1 MDDLL
6 ENQNQLTN
14 ENSSTPQGTLRIT
27 VGETSE
33 VAEAHRP
40 DPATFNVKSKTR
52 DGSWI
57 TNSWLLIIVIVVVVV
72 LAALFMKSR

>member
-14 ENSSTPQGTLRIT
+14 ENSSTSQGTLRIT

-40 DPATFNVKSKTR
+40 DPATLNAKSKTN
-52 DGSWI
+52 DASWSK
-57 TNSWLLIIVIVVVVV
+57 NLWFLIIVIVVLV

>member
-14 ENSSTPQGTLRIT
+14 ENSSTPQGILRIT

-40 DPATFNVKSKTR
+40 DPATLNAKSKTN
-52 DGSWI
+52 DASWVKNI
-57 TNSWLLIIVIVVVVV
+57 LLLIIVIVVVVLV
-72 LAALFMKSR
+72 ALFMKSR

>member
-14 ENSSTPQGTLRIT
+14 ENSSTSQGTLRIT

-40 DPATFNVKSKTR
+40 DPATLNAKSKTN
-52 DGSWI
+52 DASWVK
-57 TNSWLLIIVIVVVVV
+57 NLWFLIIVIVVLV

>member
-14 ENSSTPQGTLRIT
+14 ENSSTSQGTLRIT

-40 DPATFNVKSKTR
+40 DPATLNAKSKTN
-52 DGSWI
+52 DGSRVKNI
-57 TNSWLLIIVIVVVVV
+57 WLLIIVIIVVV
-72 LAALFMKSR
+72 LVALFMKSR

>member
-6 ENQNQLTN
+6 ENQTQLTN
-14 ENSSTPQGTLRIT
+14 ENSSTSQGTLRIT

-40 DPATFNVKSKTR
+40 DPATLNTKSKTN
-52 DGSWI
+52 DGSRVKNI
-57 TNSWLLIIVIVVVVV
+57 LLLIIVIVVVVLV
-72 LAALFMKSR
+72 ALFMKSR

>member
-40 DPATFNVKSKTR
+40 DTATLNAKSKTN
-52 DGSWI
+52 DASWVK
-57 TNSWLLIIVIVVVVV
+57 NLWFLIIVIVVVVLV
-72 LAALFMKSR
+72 ALFMKSR

>member
-1 MDDLL
+1 MDDFL
-6 ENQNQLTN
+6 ENQNQMTN

-40 DPATFNVKSKTR
+40 DPATLNAKSKTN
-52 DGSWI
+52 DASWVK
-57 TNSWLLIIVIVVVVV
+57 NLWFLIIVIVVVV

>member
-14 ENSSTPQGTLRIT
+14 EISSTSQGTLRIT

-40 DPATFNVKSKTR
+40 DPATLHTKSKTN
-52 DGSWI
+52 DASWVKI
-57 TNSWLLIIVIVVVVV
+57 LWFLIIVIVV

>member
-14 ENSSTPQGTLRIT
+14 EISSTSQGTLRIT

-40 DPATFNVKSKTR
+40 DPATLHAKSKTN
-52 DGSWI
+52 DASWVKI
-57 TNSWLLIIVIVVVVV
+57 LWFLIIVIVVV

>member
-1 MDDLL
+1 MDDFL
-6 ENQNQLTN
+6 ENQNQMTN

-40 DPATFNVKSKTR
+40 DPATLNANSKTN
-52 DGSWI
+52 DASWVK
-57 TNSWLLIIVIVVVVV
+57 NLWFLIIVIVVVV
-72 LAALFMKSR
+72 LAALFMKSK